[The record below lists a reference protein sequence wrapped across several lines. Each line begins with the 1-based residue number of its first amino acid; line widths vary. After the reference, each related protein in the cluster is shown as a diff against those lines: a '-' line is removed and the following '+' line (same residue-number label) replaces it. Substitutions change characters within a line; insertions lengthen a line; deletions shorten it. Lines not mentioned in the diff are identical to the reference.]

1 MSDRPVERID
11 LFANRALRIVL
22 MGLLAFVC
30 LSADGG
36 GGRPG
41 APLGPPAAAPPMDSQ
56 DPLHVI
62 HLALERGH
70 SRRAMAGFAQRLSSE
85 PANIQAALGVVE
97 AASRVGADRWVA
109 DYLKALRR
117 RAPTA
122 AVWLATAEMAYRQG
136 DLGRGIRAARRAY
149 RNRPD
154 EPVIVYSYAAGKV
167 AAGDL
172 LGALALVG
180 DRVIDEPDAL
190 TSTSVRGR
198 AARLAALVDPQ
209 GRGLRSAFSAWTES
223 RRRGEPRGQV
233 RSLLLLSMIARVAG
247 EEEGALSLARQALR
261 VAIASGDPSAS
272 GLALLGLGQVE
283 QSPPELRLSRII
295 AACHGLWD
303 LGPSARA
310 DCQLLGMKAAWDA
323 GRIELGLGL
332 FRSVAR
338 LASRNPILELELAA
352 QSLSLLQGAGRLS
365 EAVQVSAL
373 GAQAARRLLQPRLQ
387 AHYLIRLA
395 GLRRILG
402 DPVGADR
409 AARQAIKVTPEG
421 ESNLLARAFG
431 ERAEAAWAMGQELL
445 AAQLFTRAEELS
457 FADSDPL
464 VASRRVRHAVEG
476 EDATDDVIAF
486 LDSTPPGAEPPRGA
500 GTPATIVGF
509 ASRAH
514 LRETRGELEGAW
526 RDYRAALEMFSAWL
540 DDLEDPIVRTH
551 LVDTWRQMSRRAATV
566 ALGLGRASWALDAIE
581 LGRQIPGSPPA
592 SSSWSELAG
601 HLPAG
606 VVVVTFVVGPQEVW
620 AIVLRR
626 GELRSALLPI
636 EPETLRDQAGLWRAV
651 ASRRAPDDLWWRMGE
666 RLSGALV
673 GPLERLGYLAGAEV
687 IYVVPDDV
695 LHMIPL
701 ASLPRAG
708 SIDEVYGD
716 RYVWARVPSLS
727 ALDAAW
733 HQRPRRGSLVA
744 FGQDGGADTIAEL
757 RASLGGGLGS
767 FLLGSRASEN
777 AWRLAARDAAILH
790 FAGHAVVPSPDLT
803 GGGLKL
809 RADSLADGRLSVRE
823 ILELDLRG
831 ASVILLGCDTATRP
845 ASSVHGSGTGE
856 LLSLSEA
863 FLLAGARNVVGN
875 LWPVTEQAGRRL
887 AVAFYA
893 HGGPLEGAKSL
904 ALARRELRRRWP
916 DRPDWWAGAVWEGFA
931 GPAVAAGLE

>member
-1 MSDRPVERID
+1 V
-11 LFANRALRIVL
+11 
-22 MGLLAFVC
+22 
-30 LSADGG
+30 
-36 GGRPG
+36 
-41 APLGPPAAAPPMDSQ
+41 
-56 DPLHVI
+56 
-62 HLALERGH
+62 
-70 SRRAMAGFAQRLSSE
+70 
-85 PANIQAALGVVE
+85 
-97 AASRVGADRWVA
+97 
-109 DYLKALRR
+109 
-117 RAPTA
+117 RAP
-122 AVWLATAEMAYRQG
+122 
-136 DLGRGIRAARRAY
+136 
-149 RNRPD
+149 
-154 EPVIVYSYAAGKV
+154 
-167 AAGDL
+167 
-172 LGALALVG
+172 
-180 DRVIDEPDAL
+180 
-190 TSTSVRGR
+190 
-198 AARLAALVDPQ
+198 
-209 GRGLRSAFSAWTES
+209 
-223 RRRGEPRGQV
+223 
-233 RSLLLLSMIARVAG
+233 IA
-247 EEEGALSLARQALR
+247 
-261 VAIASGDPSAS
+261 
-272 GLALLGLGQVE
+272 
-283 QSPPELRLSRII
+283 RLSRII

-338 LASRNPILELELAA
+338 LVSRNPILELELAA

-402 DPVGADR
+402 
-409 AARQAIKVTPEG
+409 

-457 FADSDPL
+457 FSDSDPL
-464 VASRRVRHAVEG
+464 VASRRVRYAVEG

-486 LDSTPPGAEPPRGA
+486 LDATPPGTEPPGGA
-500 GTPATIVGF
+500 GNTPATIVGF

-526 RDYRAALEMFSAWL
+526 RDYRAALKMFSAWL

-606 VVVVTFVVGPQEVW
+606 VVVVTFVVGPQQVW
-620 AIVLRR
+620 AIVLGR

-666 RLSGALV
+666 RLSSTLV
-673 GPLERLGYLAGAEV
+673 GPLERLGYLAGAET

-695 LHMIPL
+695 LHLIPL

-716 RYVWARVPSLS
+716 RYVWARVPGSITLG
-727 ALDAAW
+727 A
-733 HQRPRRGSLVA
+733 RRGLASAPAPRLVGGVRTGWRSRHNRRVEGILGGQAWIAPARLPRERERMA
-744 FGQDGGADTIAEL
+744 FGG
-757 RASLGGGLGS
+757 
-767 FLLGSRASEN
+767 
-777 AWRLAARDAAILH
+777 
-790 FAGHAVVPSPDLT
+790 T
-803 GGGLKL
+803 GCG
-809 RADSLADGRLSVRE
+809 
-823 ILELDLRG
+823 
-831 ASVILLGCDTATRP
+831 DTAFRRTR
-845 ASSVHGSGTGE
+845 GC
-856 LLSLSEA
+856 SE
-863 FLLAGARNVVGN
+863 
-875 LWPVTEQAGRRL
+875 P
-887 AVAFYA
+887 
-893 HGGPLEGAKSL
+893 
-904 ALARRELRRRWP
+904 
-916 DRPDWWAGAVWEGFA
+916 
-931 GPAVAAGLE
+931 